1 MNRTPGTGPSLVSKV
16 EIRIGWLP
24 RVPNLL
30 TTLLSPERR
39 ASAASS
45 VLSFHWPR
53 GTTLDPPVL
62 MQVSSAFGTPVGG
75 VLFSLEEAPKRER
88 RGRLLE

>member
-1 MNRTPGTGPSLVSKV
+1 
-16 EIRIGWLP
+16 
-24 RVPNLL
+24 
-30 TTLLSPERR
+30 
-39 ASAASS
+39 
-45 VLSFHWPR
+45 
-53 GTTLDPPVL
+53 